1 MCFKMPDLI
10 ACQLQRTSHPV
21 MMSQAMLKQVFSL
34 CIFIYFL
41 LVDVVVQCAYFLSK
55 KIFAFCIWT
64 PKRTSFSD
72 IYSTL
77 LVHCA
82 YQGVMFEL
90 CSTHDEEA
98 SNVATNWSRQKNR
111 TLLSVFFFWSLHC
124 WFVSFFKWSNALFV
138 EDVCMAR
145 NSNFQ
150 DKKLFSHI
158 ILNFIWPQT
167 LFILYIQLHDSLSS
181 PHPMYPTL

>member
-1 MCFKMPDLI
+1 MQYPSIFFAPNSFRRDLQILPHFLKNSANLLVIPNDRFYLLKKIRFFVWRFVMCFKMPDLI
-10 ACQLQRTSHPV
+10 ACQLQCTSHPV

-34 CIFIYFL
+34 CIFIYFF
-41 LVDVVVQCAYFLSK
+41 LVHVVVQCAYFLSK

-98 SNVATNWSRQKNR
+98 SNVATN
-111 TLLSVFFFWSLHC
+111 
-124 WFVSFFKWSNALFV
+124 
-138 EDVCMAR
+138 
-145 NSNFQ
+145 
-150 DKKLFSHI
+150 
-158 ILNFIWPQT
+158 
-167 LFILYIQLHDSLSS
+167 
-181 PHPMYPTL
+181 